1 MGIEQLH
8 EHIANNDITSIKKL
22 IEEENLYV
30 EDGKIFIKDKEEAT
44 EKSDY
49 WDTMSLIKKIGNNS
63 IYGALT
69 NAASNFFDTRMGQSC
84 TLTGRCT
91 TRHMGSKI
99 NETLV
104 GKYDLG
110 EIVTYGDSVDG
121 DSIIKTSIGE
131 IPIKNLYEKYSST
144 YNIGEKEYVSP
155 TDENILVAGYANN
168 NVVMSDI
175 NFIMRH
181 KTNKEKWQIETRCG
195 KKIIVTNDHSI
206 MVDRDNNIVEVKPE
220 DLKEEDIVIT
230 VVGKSKIKVVT
241 KLGNF
246 NNEYVYDISIKDND
260 TVFFANDILVKNT
273 DSIYFT
279 IPENVKKDLTKDE
292 FIEISDQIG
301 KSVNESFGEFYK
313 ETFNVSEDKSKVIK
327 CAREICA
334 TSALFIKKKRYAAM
348 VYDEKNFRY
357 DTDGKFGKLKVM
369 GLDIKRAD
377 CPVWVQDKLK
387 HTIDEILGKN
397 KSADE
402 VVDYVREWRNEFMQ
416 SDPWKMGIPK
426 RVNKLT
432 YYTDV
437 FNKNTKGV
445 TVPGHVRASINWN
458 KIISDKH
465 DINSMKITDGFKV
478 IVCKLQPNM
487 YNIETIAYPIDQ
499 SHLPEWFKELPFD
512 KEAMVDVAI
521 DKKVQNIFGI
531 LDIDLDLSKINDE
544 EGMLEWE

>member
-1 MGIEQLH
+1 M
-8 EHIANNDITSIKKL
+8 ADVKRTKVKSIKKL
-22 IEEENLYV
+22 
-30 EDGKIFIKDKEEAT
+30 
-44 EKSDY
+44 
-49 WDTMSLIKKIGNNS
+49 
-63 IYGALT
+63 
-69 NAASNFFDTRMGQSC
+69 
-84 TLTGRCT
+84 
-91 TRHMGSKI
+91 
-99 NETLV
+99 
-104 GKYDLG
+104 
-110 EIVTYGDSVDG
+110 
-121 DSIIKTSIGE
+121 
-131 IPIKNLYEKYSST
+131 
-144 YNIGEKEYVSP
+144 
-155 TDENILVAGYANN
+155 
-168 NVVMSDI
+168 
-175 NFIMRH
+175 
-181 KTNKEKWQIETRCG
+181 
-195 KKIIVTNDHSI
+195 
-206 MVDRDNNIVEVKPE
+206 
-220 DLKEEDIVIT
+220 
-230 VVGKSKIKVVT
+230 
-241 KLGNF
+241 GNF
-246 NNEYVYDISIKDND
+246 DNEYVYDISIKDND

-279 IPENVKKDLTKDE
+279 LPQDVKKDLTKDQ
-292 FIEISDQIG
+292 FIEISNQIG
-301 KSVNESFGEFYK
+301 ILVNESFGEFYK

-327 CAREICA
+327 CAREMCA

-397 KSADE
+397 KSAGE

-458 KIISDKH
+458 NIVSDKH

-478 IVCKLQPNM
+478 IVCKLQPNV
-487 YNIETIAYPIDQ
+487 YNIESIAYPIDQ

-544 EGMLEWE
+544 EGILEWE